1 MDWNHNVTLKN
12 RTLLL
17 KLIEKFSLDQLN
29 TVPKGYRNSIFWN
42 VAHTIVTQQLLVYGL
57 SNTPLLVDSE
67 LVKTYKKDSKTVH
80 EATEEELALI
90 KTLLFSTIE
99 QTKIDYD
106 NGVFKGYTPYA
117 TSLNVTLSTIDEA
130 ISFNAFH
137 EGIHLGYIL
146 AMKNKKPN
154 VNKG

>member
-57 SNTPLLVDSE
+57 SNTSLLVDSE
-67 LVKTYKKDSKTVH
+67 LVKSYKKDSKTVH

-90 KTLLFSTIE
+90 KTLMFSTIE

-106 NGVFKGYTPYA
+106 NGVFKNYTPYM
-117 TSLNVTLSTIDEA
+117 TSLNVTLSTVDEA

-146 AMKNKKPN
+146 AMKNSL
-154 VNKG
+154 

>member
-130 ISFNAFH
+130 SSVNAFH

-146 AMKNKKPN
+146 AMKNSL
-154 VNKG
+154 

>member
-117 TSLNVTLSTIDEA
+117 TSLNVTLSAIDEA

-146 AMKNKKPN
+146 AMKNSL
-154 VNKG
+154 

>member
-1 MDWNHNVTLKN
+1 MDWNHNVTLQN

-17 KLIEKFSLDQLN
+17 KLIEKFSLEQLN

-57 SNTPLLVDSE
+57 SNQPLLVNSE
-67 LVKTYKKDSKTVH
+67 LVKTYKKDTKTVH
-80 EATEEELALI
+80 EATEEELTLI

-99 QTKIDYD
+99 QTKVDYE
-106 NGVFKGYTPYA
+106 NSFFANYTPYM

-130 ISFNAFH
+130 ISFNTFH

-146 AMKNKKPN
+146 AMKNSL
-154 VNKG
+154 

>member
-106 NGVFKGYTPYA
+106 NGMFKGYTPYM
-117 TSLNVTLSTIDEA
+117 TSLNVTLSTVDEA

-146 AMKNKKPN
+146 AMKNSL
-154 VNKG
+154 

>member
-80 EATEEELALI
+80 EATEEELARI

-146 AMKNKKPN
+146 AMKNSL
-154 VNKG
+154 

>member
-12 RTLLL
+12 RTLLSKFL
-17 KLIEKFSLDQLN
+17 ENFSLQQLN

-42 VAHTIVTQQLLVYGL
+42 VAHTVVTQQLLVYGL
-57 SNTPLLVDSE
+57 SSQPMLVDSE
-67 LVKTYKKDSKTVH
+67 FVKTYRKDSKTVH
-80 EATEEELALI
+80 EATATELALV

-99 QTKIDYD
+99 QTKIDYE
-106 NGVFKGYTPYA
+106 NGVFKNYSPYT

-130 ISFNAFH
+130 IRFNTFH

-146 AMKNKKPN
+146 AMKNSL
-154 VNKG
+154 

>member
-117 TSLNVTLSTIDEA
+117 TSLNVTLNTIDEA
-130 ISFNAFH
+130 ISFNTFH

-146 AMKNKKPN
+146 AMKNSL
-154 VNKG
+154 